1 MTATD
6 TKQGPPGGEPKTMNR
21 WLIAIMGTMLQ
32 LFLGTAYAWSYFQK
46 PLSDAFGWSNSM
58 TAWAFCVAIAT
69 LGLAAAWGGMNLAK
83 IGPTRLAMIG
93 GALFG
98 IGYLIGALALSM
110 KSPLLLFL
118 GYGVIGG
125 CGLGLGYVT
134 PVATVA
140 KWFPDKKGLA
150 TGLVVMGF
158 GLGALI
164 MSKVFAPLLFNYFK
178 TGVELVYANV
188 EGKLVLQNPEAL
200 QGILTKLFAA
210 LGVIFTVLTVPVGWF
225 LRNPPAGY
233 VPAGWTPPVVTAS
246 AKTAAF
252 DALTAKDCI
261 VSGRFFLMWVVFFC
275 NITAGIAIIGFQSP
289 LFQDLWHKVDPSLT
303 AAVLASM
310 GATLI
315 GVTSLFNGIG
325 RFFWAGLSDK
335 IGRSMTFSIM
345 LGSQVIVFLA
355 LAFVKNP
362 WVFAVLFCYILLC
375 YGGGF
380 GTMPSFVLDV
390 FGAKLMPVVYGTILT
405 AWSLAG
411 IVGPQMVGIIKDR
424 FPDQADQAGYYSF
437 LAATAFVAVGF
448 VITFMLS
455 NKPFEKKSHA

>member
-6 TKQGPPGGEPKTMNR
+6 NPKGAPGSEPKTMNR

-46 PLSDAFGWSNSM
+46 PLGDAFGWSNSM
-58 TAWAFCVAIAT
+58 TAWAFCLAIGT
-69 LGLAAAWGGMNLAK
+69 LGLAAAWGGMNLAR
-83 IGPTRLAMIG
+83 IGPTKLAMIG
-93 GALFG
+93 GAMFG
-98 IGYLIGALALSM
+98 IGYLIGAVALSM

-118 GYGVIGG
+118 GYGVVGG

-140 KWFPDKKGLA
+140 KWFPDRKGFA
-150 TGLVVMGF
+150 TGLVIMGF
-158 GLGALI
+158 GLGALV
-164 MSKVFAPLLFNYFK
+164 MSKVFAPMLFNYFK
-178 TGVELVYANV
+178 TGVELVYTNV
-188 EGKLVLQNPEAL
+188 DGKIVLQNPEAL
-200 QGILTKLFAA
+200 QGILTKLFAG

-225 LRNPPAGY
+225 MRNPPAGY
-233 VPAGWTPPVVTAS
+233 VPAGWTPPVIVPS

-252 DALTAKDCI
+252 DALTAKDCLL
-261 VSGRFFLMWVVFFC
+261 SGRFFLMWIVFFC

-289 LFQDLWHKVDPSLT
+289 LFQDLWHKVDPTLT
-303 AAVLASM
+303 AAVLASF

-325 RFFWAGLSDK
+325 RFFWGGISDK
-335 IGRSMTFSIM
+335 IGRSRTFSIM
-345 LGSQVIVFLA
+345 LGTQIAVFAA
-355 LAFVKNP
+355 LAWNKSP
-362 WVFAVLFCYILLC
+362 WIFAALFCYILLC

-405 AWSLAG
+405 AWSAAG
-411 IVGPQMVGIIKDR
+411 VVGPQMVGIIKDR
-424 FPDQADQAGYYSF
+424 WPAQAGYYSF
-437 LAATAFVAVGF
+437 LAGLAFVTVGF
-448 VITFMLS
+448 LITFALS
-455 NKPFEKKSHA
+455 NKPFEKKSAA

>member
-1 MTATD
+1 MTETD
-6 TKQGPPGGEPKTMNR
+6 KQEAKVMNR
-21 WLIAIMGTMLQ
+21 WVIAIAGTMLQ

-46 PLSDAFGWSNSM
+46 PLGDAFGWSNSM
-58 TAWAFCVAIAT
+58 TAWAFCLAICF
-69 LGLAAAWGGMNLAK
+69 LGLSAAWGGMNIAK

-98 IGYLIGALALSM
+98 IGYLLGAVALSM

-118 GYGVIGG
+118 GYGVVGG

-140 KWFPDKKGLA
+140 KWFPDKKGFA
-150 TGLVVMGF
+150 TGMVVMGF
-158 GLGALI
+158 GLGALV
-164 MSKVFAPLLFNYFK
+164 MSKVFAPLLYDYFK
-178 TGVELVYANV
+178 TGVELNYVT
-188 EGKLVLQNPEAL
+188 EGGKQVLKNPEAL
-200 QGILTKLFAA
+200 QGILTKLFAG

-225 LRNPPAGY
+225 LKNPPAGF
-233 VPAGWTPPVVTAS
+233 VPAGWTPPVVAAS

-252 DALTAKDCI
+252 DALTAKDCLL
-261 VSGRFFLMWVVFFC
+261 SKRFALMWVVFFC

-289 LFQDLWHKVDPSLT
+289 LFQDLWRKVDPALSVAT
-303 AAVLASM
+303 LAGY

-325 RFFWAGLSDK
+325 RFFWGGLSDK
-335 IGRSMTFSIM
+335 IGRSTTFTIM
-345 LGSQVIVFLA
+345 LGSQIL
-355 LAFVKNP
+355 
-362 WVFAVLFCYILLC
+362 VFALLAYTGSPWLFAILFCYILLC

-411 IVGPQMVGIIKDR
+411 IVGPQMVGVIKDKY
-424 FPDQADQAGYYSF
+424 PQQAGFYSF
-437 LAATAFVAVGF
+437 LASLAFVLVGF
-448 VITFMLS
+448 VITFALS
-455 NKPFEKKSHA
+455 NKPFEKEHAA